1 MLFLFSNPNN
11 EYESVHVLE
20 LMKYCI
26 TVIRQLSIQE
36 ISDCEEKLVDIFKH
50 FSSNDQISAGSKKYL
65 EVLNL
70 SRILALSGEYR
81 EARCNKL
88 LKVLGKYNHEK
99 AMESDCFQN
108 LQGKA

>member
-26 TVIRQLSIQE
+26 TVIGQLRIQE
-36 ISDCEEKLVDIFKH
+36 ISDCEKLVDIFKH
-50 FSSNDQISAGSKKYL
+50 FSSNDQINAGSKKYL

-88 LKVLGKYNHEK
+88 LKVLGKWNHEK
-99 AMESDCFQN
+99 SNGVCFQN